1 MDRDVENLDY
11 TTMYVV
17 CRSVNSNEPEVLN
30 NIEQYQSNVSISLF
44 FSSMFLVDVRRIY
57 QIDLVLY
64 GYVDEKGKESNEDK
78 TKATYMCAFNLNC
91 VPSIYLPSLPSNR
104 PSGR

>member
-1 MDRDVENLDY
+1 MTSPKTYDQGPTQLSRSARTQKGTVVERGMDRDVENLDY

-57 QIDLVLY
+57 
-64 GYVDEKGKESNEDK
+64 
-78 TKATYMCAFNLNC
+78 
-91 VPSIYLPSLPSNR
+91 
-104 PSGR
+104 